1 MKLDDYFT
9 CWKIFQIWPLRL
21 GKKHGCQY
29 NVKVLLQAVSQKPL
43 DIPK

>member
-21 GKKHGCQY
+21 GKKHGCH
-29 NVKVLLQAVSQKPL
+29 VKVLLQAVSQKPL
-43 DIPK
+43 DILK